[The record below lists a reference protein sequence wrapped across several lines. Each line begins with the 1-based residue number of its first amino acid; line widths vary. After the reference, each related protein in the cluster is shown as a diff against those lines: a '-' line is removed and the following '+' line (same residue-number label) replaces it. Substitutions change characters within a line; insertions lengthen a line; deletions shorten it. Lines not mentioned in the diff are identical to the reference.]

1 MAVYRPVRHQKNI
14 IWTSEA
20 SFHIIFFWWRTCPY
34 IYCHM
39 TLSAMNYLIIPFCL
53 FSYMDVKYGAI
64 SILLTARFRNESIP
78 LDTVYSK
85 IECEKLQPLR
95 NCIKNEA
102 VQSRLYS
109 PAALTR
115 TNRENKNVKCNIL
128 YVLFSCFWPDC
139 A

>member
-1 MAVYRPVRHQKNI
+1 MSLRV
-14 IWTSEA
+14 IWTGPSPKKYYMDLG
-20 SFHIIFFWWRTCPY
+20 SFGPCNIFWVTDMS

-85 IECEKLQPLR
+85 IECDKLH
-95 NCIKNEA
+95 IKFCKRVLGVHQKSTNFA
-102 VQSRLYS
+102 VLSELGHFPIHS
-109 PAALTR
+109 
-115 TNRENKNVKCNIL
+115 NN
-128 YVLFSCFWPDC
+128 
-139 A
+139 